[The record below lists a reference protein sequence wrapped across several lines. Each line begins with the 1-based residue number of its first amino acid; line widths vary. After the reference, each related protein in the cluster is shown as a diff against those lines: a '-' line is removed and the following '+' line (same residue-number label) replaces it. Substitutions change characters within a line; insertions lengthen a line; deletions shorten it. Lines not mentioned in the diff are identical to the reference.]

1 MLLLAGMPVSQTWIP
16 ATWPARTSGARA
28 EQTSR
33 VHYVCLGYVRNVPA
47 QRRHTAAAAL
57 QAARRGGRAH
67 RLDSIK
73 QRMRSPWWAFLNH
86 EDIVDSACHKEYIVL
101 SREQA
106 LQATRLM
113 LQGMDMSR
121 TEWQARTMPAGV
133 QPDEH
138 LSDGLRQAARSM
150 IAPVGA

>member
-1 MLLLAGMPVSQTWIP
+1 VPED
-16 ATWPARTSGARA
+16 RT
-28 EQTSR
+28 
-33 VHYVCLGYVRNVPA
+33 VPA
-47 QRRHTAAAAL
+47 FPYQGPRGRMSLTHDMIVQVAKDMAELMGMNPDDCAGHSF
-57 QAARRGGRAH
+57 RRGGAT
-67 RLDSIK
+67 
-73 QRMRSPWWAFLNH
+73 WAFQMGVPEILVQRLG
-86 EDIVDSACHKEYIVL
+86 DWLSACYTEYIVL

-138 LSDGLRQAARSM
+138 LPDELRQAARSM